1 MQAGAQVC
9 YFSLIALMNFVLNV
23 GELKQQEC
31 FYLPSKENASAKD
44 VYLSLS
50 VSVYVQSRF
59 KPCAH
64 G

>member
-44 VYLSLS
+44 V
-50 VSVYVQSRF
+50 
-59 KPCAH
+59 
-64 G
+64 